1 MTQQFPEQPEEA
13 SAEYADPYED
23 MEIDHFDPLEEVKV
37 PKGTPLGS
45 GQDTENSE
53 PEPFDPRYKD
63 DFEGLM
69 FLGALQANF
78 SFVGHKFRIRT
89 LMTDEL
95 LAAARIIKEYEGTV
109 ADTRA
114 YATVMVALATIS
126 VDGIGLPAPIAEDG
140 EYSWAYERFNY
151 VKAKWFPYTVDFVYD
166 RYLVLEDRSRN
177 VINQMVEQ
185 AKKARSQAA
194 STPG

>member
-1 MTQQFPEQPEEA
+1 MTQQPPEQPEEA
-13 SAEYADPYED
+13 STEYIDPYDE
-23 MEIDHFDPLEEVKV
+23 MEISHFDPLEETKL

-53 PEPFDPRYKD
+53 PEPFDPRYKE

-69 FLGALQANF
+69 FLGALQADF

-89 LMTDEL
+89 LTVDEL

-114 YATVMVALATIS
+114 YATVMVALSVIS

-140 EYSWAYERFNY
+140 DYSWAWERFNY
-151 VKAKWFPYTVDFVYD
+151 VKAKWFPYTIDYVYE
-166 RYLVLEDRSRN
+166 RYLMLEERSRN
-177 VINQMVEQ
+177 VINQMVDQ
-185 AKKARSQAA
+185 AKKVMGQAE
-194 STPG
+194 